1 MNCPW
6 RTSPRPSE
14 RAIKMEE
21 NTIYVE
27 VEENSQATLTFPKYN
42 IKTKAY
48 IGENGA
54 ST

>member
-1 MNCPW
+1 
-6 RTSPRPSE
+6 
-14 RAIKMEE
+14 MEE